1 MGINVGDVKHYFR
14 SQREKQGVDIE
25 EDESTFCDQNI
36 KNIPKTITTPDGTNV
51 SIEFGVSSDGVSSDQ
66 KVAPGIISALERAL
80 HHANNGYSNKI
91 TKIFISTTSNGNH
104 STKSNHYKNKA
115 IDISRINGQN
125 IINMTDFPVGNHN
138 DHIHIST
145 NDCN

>member
-25 EDESTFCDQNI
+25 EDESTFCDQNL

-80 HHANNGYSNKI
+80 HQATTGIQIRLQKYSYPQRVMEIIVQKVII
-91 TKIFISTTSNGNH
+91 T
-104 STKSNHYKNKA
+104 
-115 IDISRINGQN
+115 RIRLLIYLELMGR
-125 IINMTDFPVGNHN
+125 ILLT
-138 DHIHIST
+138 
-145 NDCN
+145 

>member
-104 STKSNHYKNKA
+104 STKSNHYKKEKDEV
-115 IDISRINGQN
+115 IDIN
-125 IINMTDFPVGNHN
+125 
-138 DHIHIST
+138 
-145 NDCN
+145 